1 VRAAI
6 ACLTAD
12 THLAPRAWAGH
23 PGVTG
28 DSYFGL
34 QAVYA
39 VAEKWRLPVVLAG
52 DVFDVN
58 RPDAG
63 SVAVAQGVISTHQL
77 AGLPTYYVQGQHELS
92 APPWLSLT
100 AASHLHRSTV
110 EVGGVRVRG
119 LDYTRL
125 GRLAGELAAVPA
137 GTDVLV
143 AHQVWREHM
152 GGQAVTEGRFADI
165 PHARVVVSGDFH
177 GHRATPV
184 TGASGQPLLAVS
196 PGTVC
201 LQAADEDPA
210 KYAFVLFDD
219 LTVESVRL
227 PSRPAVRN
235 TVTTE
240 RCLDEAVAR
249 LRVEADRAVAEA
261 AAAGVP
267 AYLLKPVWL
276 VRCRGDVPHV
286 ADRLR
291 EVAGD
296 SVHLIASVAHRP
308 PDDGTDGPPVAAG
321 ATTMRDCLAAVVDP
335 ADDIYETCD
344 RLLASPDP
352 AAEVAAVITDWMA
365 GEFPKTEEL
374 T

>member
-1 VRAAI
+1 MQWKQRLFDKAI
-6 ACLTAD
+6 LSAM
-12 THLAPRAWAGH
+12 
-23 PGVTG
+23 
-28 DSYFGL
+28 
-34 QAVYA
+34 A
-39 VAEKWRLPVVLAG
+39 VATGLA
-52 DVFDVN
+52 
-58 RPDAG
+58 
-63 SVAVAQGVISTHQL
+63 
-77 AGLPTYYVQGQHELS
+77 
-92 APPWLSLT
+92 
-100 AASHLHRSTV
+100 
-110 EVGGVRVRG
+110 
-119 LDYTRL
+119 
-125 GRLAGELAAVPA
+125 
-137 GTDVLV
+137 
-143 AHQVWREHM
+143 
-152 GGQAVTEGRFADI
+152 
-165 PHARVVVSGDFH
+165 
-177 GHRATPV
+177 
-184 TGASGQPLLAVS
+184 LLAVS

-210 KYAFVLFDD
+210 KYAFILFDD
-219 LTVESVRL
+219 LTIESVRL

-249 LRVEADRAVAEA
+249 LRVEADRAVAAA

-267 AYLLKPVWL
+267 AHLLKPVWL

-352 AAEVAAVITDWMA
+352 AAEVAAVIADWMA
-365 GEFPKTEEL
+365 GEFSKTEEL